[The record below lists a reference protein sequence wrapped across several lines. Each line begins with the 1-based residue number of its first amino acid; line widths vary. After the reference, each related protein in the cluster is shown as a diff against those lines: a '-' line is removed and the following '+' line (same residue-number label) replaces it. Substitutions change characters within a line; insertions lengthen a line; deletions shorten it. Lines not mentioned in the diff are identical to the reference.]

1 MEDFP
6 SLKYNYNLLGVFTI
20 TEQEQI
26 NYSRIAEV
34 IHYIKTN
41 FKYQPTLNEMAEILN
56 LSTFHFQRLFREWV
70 GVSPKKYM
78 QYISI
83 NHAKEMLQ
91 YKKTTLLDAS
101 YETGL
106 SSSGRLHD
114 LFINIEGMTPGEFK
128 NGARSVMIKYSCTH
142 CEEGCLLI
150 ASTKKGICHIS
161 FEENQQI
168 ALHTL
173 RLSFPNAILE
183 ETTDNNQENAL
194 FVINHDYQKLNQVKL
209 LLSSTPSQI
218 KIWESILKMPVRN
231 MINYCDI
238 GKKLNN
244 PKLSMAVS
252 SSIIKEIVTLIPSI
266 KTA

>member
-1 MEDFP
+1 M
-6 SLKYNYNLLGVFTI
+6 

-34 IHYIKTN
+34 IQYIKAN

-83 NHAKEMLQ
+83 NHAKEMLK
-91 YKKTTLLDAS
+91 YKKTTLLDAT

-128 NGARSVMIKYSCTH
+128 NGAKNITIKYSCTH
-142 CEEGCLLI
+142 CEEGCLI
-150 ASTKKGICHIS
+150 VASTKKGICHIS
-161 FEENQQI
+161 FEVNKQI
-168 ALHTL
+168 ALHNL
-173 RLSFPNAILE
+173 NLSFPNGIFE
-183 ETTDNNQENAL
+183 EIIDKNQEDAL
-194 FVINHDYQKLNQVKL
+194 LVINHDYQKLNQVKI
-209 LLSSTPSQI
+209 LLSSTPSQV
-218 KIWESILKMPVRN
+218 KIWESILKMPIRN

-244 PKLSMAVS
+244 PNLSMAVS
-252 SSIIKEIVTLIPSI
+252 SSISQRTVTLIPSI
-266 KTA
+266 KIA